1 LEKDNAKHREW
12 ILELKKHH
20 EVLNEKIE
28 RIERNPNLHARPE
41 ELSELKKQ
49 KLSIKDI
56 LVNNIAKELKKELS
70 SANKKIRDGEL
81 H

>member
-1 LEKDNAKHREW
+1 MEKDNAKHKEW
-12 ILELKKHH
+12 ISELKKHH
-20 EVLNEKIE
+20 EILNDKID
-28 RIERNPNLHARPE
+28 RLERNPNIHARPE

-56 LVNNIAKELKKELS
+56 LVDN
-70 SANKKIRDGEL
+70 GEL

>member
-1 LEKDNAKHREW
+1 MEKDNAKHREW

-70 SANKKIRDGEL
+70 SANKKIGDGEL

>member
-1 LEKDNAKHREW
+1 LEKDNAKHKEW
-12 ILELKKHH
+12 ISELKKHH
-20 EVLNEKIE
+20 EVLNEKID
-28 RIERNPNLHARPE
+28 RIERNPNFHTRPE

-56 LVNNIAKELKKELS
+56 LVDN
-70 SANKKIRDGEL
+70 GEL

>member
-1 LEKDNAKHREW
+1 MEKDNAKHREW

-56 LVNNIAKELKKELS
+56 LVNNITKELKKELS
-70 SANKKIRDGEL
+70 SANKKIGDGEL

>member
-56 LVNNIAKELKKELS
+56 LVNNITKELKKELS
-70 SANKKIRDGEL
+70 SANKKIGDGEL